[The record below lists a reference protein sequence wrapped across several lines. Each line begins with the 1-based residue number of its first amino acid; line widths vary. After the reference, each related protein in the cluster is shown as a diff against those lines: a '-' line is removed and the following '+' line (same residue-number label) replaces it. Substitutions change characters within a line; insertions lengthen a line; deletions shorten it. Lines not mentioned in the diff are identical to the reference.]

1 MDRFG
6 PLVREE
12 DYSETT
18 NMGTGMRCI
27 FLYSGIHLDIISSG
41 EFIAPFLSLT
51 FLASILILFDSFL
64 IYLTFLPPFPVVI
77 SNSFISLDVDHQI
90 WTSIWTPRSSPDYDP
105 ILQAAKKL
113 GTSYALKRHTWIR
126 LYLIL
131 NANARW
137 YWLFIGIR
145 IRNRA
150 LAESENGRWWP
161 TNTNAHSILIRC
173 VQYSNKAEAS
183 KVKER
188 SSINFLIPQTVSSLH
203 FSNPHSR

>member
-1 MDRFG
+1 LGILAACYKTEISSIDVESQTMDRFG

-113 GTSYALKRHTWIR
+113 ADILRAKKAYMNTAISYLGCECEVSESGIDSSFESETETERWR
-126 LYLIL
+126 RVRMGVDDLLIL
-131 NANARW
+131 MLTQSSSDA
-137 YWLFIGIR
+137 
-145 IRNRA
+145 
-150 LAESENGRWWP
+150 S
-161 TNTNAHSILIRC
+161 NTAIKPRLQR
-173 VQYSNKAEAS
+173 
-183 KVKER
+183 
-188 SSINFLIPQTVSSLH
+188 
-203 FSNPHSR
+203 